1 MAQGLALL
9 ARMERPAVSGPLRV
23 LPWLLIAVGFVA
35 IVGLGMHGYTAFA
48 TVARAF
54 SFA

>member
-1 MAQGLALL
+1 MAHDLVLVE
-9 ARMERPAVSGPLRV
+9 RMERPPVPGPLRV

-35 IVGLGMHGYTAFA
+35 IVGLGLHGYTAFA